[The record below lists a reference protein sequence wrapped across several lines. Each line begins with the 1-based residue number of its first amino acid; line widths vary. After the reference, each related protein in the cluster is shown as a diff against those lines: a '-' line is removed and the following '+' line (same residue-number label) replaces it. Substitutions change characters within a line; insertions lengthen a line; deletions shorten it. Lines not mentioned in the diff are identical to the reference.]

1 MPLLFYL
8 SMSRARLSGL
18 LENGLADVVIA
29 AACTSAMT
37 LIVSAMRLEWLA
49 YRVLLA
55 EVVWFFWTGPIVNL
69 EAGHRP

>member
-37 LIVSAMRLEWLA
+37 LIVSAMRLE
-49 YRVLLA
+49 
-55 EVVWFFWTGPIVNL
+55 
-69 EAGHRP
+69 

>member
-55 EVVWFFWTGPIVNL
+55 VFGPNHVSHCL
-69 EAGHRP
+69 